1 MQTLAVSRRESGTYS
16 MTILKEDAHLTHL
29 KKMLELLGE
38 LSAPFAWGKG
48 NSVVEGLLS
57 LAGPQH
63 WFGPRCREG
72 SEEENKIL

>member
-1 MQTLAVSRRESGTYS
+1 MA
-16 MTILKEDAHLTHL
+16 ILKEDAHLTQL

-38 LSAPFAWGKG
+38 LSAPFAWGRG

-63 WFGPRCREG
+63 WLGPR
-72 SEEENKIL
+72 